1 VGAKYGLQVKRV
13 SGAAARAGMQP
24 GDVIVGLGGEAL
36 SSFAQFKA
44 AVSSA
49 PKGSAL
55 ALQLWRQGITLFVP
69 LSIGGEE

>member
-1 VGAKYGLQVKRV
+1 
-13 SGAAARAGMQP
+13 MQP